1 MNKPITV
8 VREETKKN
16 LADVINNSGLPAFII
31 EPILMEFLNE
41 TRIAAKRQYELEKAQ
56 YEQALIQESEKE
68 NVDKP
73 E

>member
-16 LADVINNSGLPAFII
+16 LADVINNSGLPAFVI

-41 TRIAAKRQYELEKAQ
+41 TRIAAKRQYELEKVQ